1 MPWRICFDFPPL
13 KQKICIDIPVLVRKF
28 EIEPRPWITAG
39 FMDDKLVK
47 DLPVLATID
56 TLASQLSNA
65 TAKRAVQSAIQSAV
79 DQKSLKE
86 NAKIEFK

>member
-1 MPWRICFDFPPL
+1 MPWRICFFISPL
-13 KQKICIDIPVLVRKF
+13 KQRICFDIPILVKKF
-28 EIEPRPWITAG
+28 EIEPRPWLTAE
-39 FMDDKLVK
+39 FMDEKLVK

-65 TAKRAVQSAIQSAV
+65 TLKRAVQSAIQSV

-86 NAKIEFK
+86 NAKIEFR